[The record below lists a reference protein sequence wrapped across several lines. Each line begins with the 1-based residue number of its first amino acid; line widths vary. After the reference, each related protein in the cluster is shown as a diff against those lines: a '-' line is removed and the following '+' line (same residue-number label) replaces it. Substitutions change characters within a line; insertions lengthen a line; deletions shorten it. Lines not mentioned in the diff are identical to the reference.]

1 MPDVLEKLALCI
13 EKGKVNANSSYPP
26 EMKGEEGSDEL
37 TRKALKQG
45 IAPSE
50 ILAKGLIAGMERIG
64 EKFRNNEVFLPDIL
78 MAAKALNAGMEH
90 LKPYFKSGKVKHKG
104 TVILGTVAGDLHD
117 IGKKIVGMFLEGG
130 GWKVVDI
137 GVDAPS
143 EKFLSVLEETPA
155 CAVGLSALLTTTMMN
170 MEKITKDIKAKYPAV
185 KVIVGGA
192 PLTQEFASKIG
203 ADGYSSDPKGALDF
217 LNTACFTAHS

>member
-1 MPDVLEKLALCI
+1 MHDVLEKLALCI
-13 EKGKVNANSSYPP
+13 EKGKVDTRSSYPP

-37 TRKALKQG
+37 TRKAIKQG

-50 ILAKGLIAGMERIG
+50 ILAKGLIAGMQRIG
-64 EKFRNNEVFLPDIL
+64 EKFRNNEIFLPDIL

-90 LKPYFKSGKVKHKG
+90 LKPYFMSGKIKHKG
-104 TVILGTVAGDLHD
+104 IVILGTVAGDLHD

-130 GWKVVDI
+130 GWKVIDI

-170 MEKITKDIKAKYPAV
+170 MEKIAKDIKDKYPAV

-192 PLTQEFASKIG
+192 PLTQEFADKIG
-203 ADGYSSDPKGALDF
+203 ADGYSPDPQDALDF
-217 LNTACFTAHS
+217 LNTTCFRPHP